1 MKKTRITPYHSRG
14 NGSAKRFNQTLITM
28 LSTLSVDQKSDW
40 KSHVAPLLHVYN
52 ATKSDATGYTPD
64 YLMFGIDSDLKEGD
78 HHT

>member
-1 MKKTRITPYHSRG
+1 
-14 NGSAKRFNQTLITM
+14 M

-40 KSHVAPLLHVYN
+40 KSHVAPLLHIYN

-64 YLMFGIDSDLKEGD
+64 YLMFGIDPDLKEGD